1 MGIPAYFSYI
11 IKNHSNIIQK
21 LEKNKLQINNLYFDA
36 NSIIYDVIHK
46 VDFTKV
52 NESDVNSI
60 IKLVFQKIDEYINI
74 IKPTTNIFIGFDGTC
89 PKAKLEQ
96 QRTRRYKSTYQ
107 SQISKNI
114 FKNTTID
121 PFNTVAITPG
131 TLFMHTLNNKM
142 KEYFI
147 NPKHYNVQNL
157 IISPSNKFGEG
168 EQKIFEFIRE
178 YPDYHHNSTT
188 VVYGIDSDLIMLCI
202 NHLPISSKIFLYRE
216 TPEFIKS
223 INSELDPSESYIID
237 IPELT
242 KIITLNMNNNI
253 ELNTEQQ
260 KNRIYDYI
268 FLCFFLGNDFLPH
281 FPSVNIRTGGIDK
294 LLNAYKETIGNTNEN
309 LTNGKQIFWKNVK
322 KIVSFLA
329 NLEEN
334 NFKIE
339 MKSRDKKSKI
349 FFPIETPEEQF
360 KKFESIP
367 TYERELEKFINPYKE
382 NWQKR
387 YYKTLFFIDDDENRK
402 KQICINYLEG
412 LEWTMKY
419 YTTGCPDWKWN
430 YNYNYPPLFSDL
442 VNFIPYF
449 DTEFITNKDPEPV
462 SELVQLAYVLPRQS
476 LHLLPKELH
485 EKLLEKYGHL
495 YKSDCEFIW
504 AFCRYFWESHVLLPE
519 ININDL
525 EDFINKK

>member
-1 MGIPAYFSYI
+1 
-11 IKNHSNIIQK
+11 
-21 LEKNKLQINNLYFDA
+21 
-36 NSIIYDVIHK
+36 
-46 VDFTKV
+46 
-52 NESDVNSI
+52 
-60 IKLVFQKIDEYINI
+60 
-74 IKPTTNIFIGFDGTC
+74 
-89 PKAKLEQ
+89 
-96 QRTRRYKSTYQ
+96 
-107 SQISKNI
+107 
-114 FKNTTID
+114 
-121 PFNTVAITPG
+121 
-131 TLFMHTLNNKM
+131 
-142 KEYFI
+142 
-147 NPKHYNVQNL
+147 
-157 IISPSNKFGEG
+157 
-168 EQKIFEFIRE
+168 
-178 YPDYHHNSTT
+178 
-188 VVYGIDSDLIMLCI
+188 MLCI

-223 INSELDPSESYIID
+223 INSDLDPGESYIID

-322 KIVSFLA
+322 KFVFFLA
-329 NLEEN
+329 NLEEQ

-339 MKSRDKKSKI
+339 MKLRDKKSKI
-349 FFPIETPEEQF
+349 FFPVETSEEQF

-387 YYKTLFFIDDDENRK
+387 YYKTLFFMDDDENRK

-419 YTTGCPDWKWN
+419 YTTGCPDWKWS

-485 EKLLEKYGHL
+485 EQLLEKYGHL

-525 EDFINKK
+525 ENFINKK